1 MYKSSRLLLR
11 ALCKEDSL
19 FIDEMRNDFEGS
31 RAAGSSPYPSN
42 IASQEDWIS
51 NMYPAGT
58 LSNIYFAIEEIETK
72 QFVGYCSALN
82 IHYINSNA
90 HVGFFLHTNAR
101 GKKYFKEV
109 SILFYSYLFN
119 ELNLRKVY
127 SYALAYNEIA
137 IRVDKELGFQID
149 GIMKEHIYQKGK
161 FHDAVLLSLRAI
173 DFFKKNNIDN
183 KL

>member
-1 MYKSSRLLLR
+1 MLR
-11 ALCKEDSL
+11 ALNKEDSV
-19 FIDEMRNDFEGS
+19 FIDEMRSDFDGS
-31 RAAGSSPYPSN
+31 RAAGSSPLPSN
-42 IASQEDWIS
+42 VESHEEWIS
-51 NMYPAGT
+51 KMYPAGF

-82 IHYINSNA
+82 IHFINSNA
-90 HVGFFLHTNAR
+90 HVGFFLHRNAR

-109 SILFYSYLFN
+109 SILFYTYLFN

-127 SYALAYNEIA
+127 SYVLAYNEIA

-161 FHDAVLLSLRAI
+161 FHDALLISLRAI
-173 DFFKKNNIDN
+173 DFFKVNNIESI
-183 KL
+183 K